1 MDVLAAFIDEE
12 CIAADPTPTPR
23 RRPYTELIRRG
34 ARTPA
39 IAHGVQLADKDTVVS
54 MSDNKNEL

>member
-12 CIAADPTPTPR
+12 CIAADMPAPR
-23 RRPYTELIRRG
+23 RKLYTELIRRG

-39 IAHGVQLADKDTVVS
+39 IAHSVQLAEKHTTVS
-54 MSDNKNEL
+54 ISGIKSA